1 MGPRMLVVKHGEYG
15 ATAFFGTC
23 SQKMP
28 APKFRAPALPLE
40 EVVDP
45 TGAGDSFAGGFFG
58 YLASQPELTPAAFR
72 RAMFYGSVMG
82 SFAVERFGT
91 ERLQQ
96 LSRAEI
102 DARFAYSAS

>member
-1 MGPRMLVVKHGEYG
+1 M
-15 ATAFFGTC
+15 
-23 SQKMP
+23 
-28 APKFRAPALPLE
+28 PLE

-72 RAMFYGSVMG
+72 HAMFYGSVMG

-102 DARFAYSAS
+102 DARFAQFRELTHLD